1 MALGVLIGYSG
12 LAVALFHNAWA
23 HPASRLIG
31 QCCDSL
37 VAVSYLQSTGVA
49 ILHGHQ
55 PFVTYYLNAP
65 TGVNAMWQPS
75 SSIALGVV
83 ATPFEWL
90 MGPVATY
97 DLFATLAVSLSSW
110 STYLVLRRWVGGQV
124 GPMVGGLMFGFSSY
138 VTVQT
143 LAGHLDLT
151 FLALIP
157 PALAIFASLALGR
170 SRSPLRSGLALG
182 ALFAVQLLIDQEM
195 LVDLLIAGVTV
206 TVTLAL
212 VCRKEV
218 AVAWSRLATGWAV
231 AAGSFLV
238 LGAWPLAAAF
248 FGPLHPNDPILQA
261 SVSPDLLSFVAPS
274 PVINVDP
281 LWIRVADATWFP
293 DAVDQSSAY
302 VGVLLIGVTAVGAVV
317 LRRHKAV
324 AVAALSGAVMAVLSL
339 GPNLRV
345 AGHVTGVP
353 MPWALFT
360 HLPLVRF
367 AVTGRLVVFT
377 WLAVAVIAAAI
388 VRAVAKGELRW
399 RLGWLTALAAGL
411 ALLLPTSSFAAIA
424 LPTPPLFTNA
434 RLISAIPDGSLA
446 YVAPFPRNDVSTV
459 APMQWQA
466 ETRMRFSMP
475 GGYVLVPNRA
485 GTLQSTSAPVDGLS
499 KVIQDLQVGG
509 VAPPRS
515 TWRSLRALLVAD
527 HATTVVVGPMP
538 HENAVATFFTAL
550 LGTPRR
556 IGGVDLWRLGESTP
570 EPSPGGR

>member
-1 MALGVLIGYSG
+1 VLLGYSL

-37 VAVSYLQSTGVA
+37 VGVSYLQSTGVA

-83 ATPFEWL
+83 AIPFEWL

-97 DLFATLAVSLSSW
+97 DLFATLALSLSGW
-110 STYLVLRRWVGGQV
+110 SAYLVLRRWVGGQG
-124 GPMVGGLMFGFSSY
+124 GPIVGGLVFGFSSY
-138 VTVQT
+138 MTVQSV
-143 LAGHLDLT
+143 AGHLDLT
-151 FLALIP
+151 FLALVP
-157 PALAIFASLALGR
+157 PALAIVVSLALGR
-170 SRSPLRSGLALG
+170 ARSPRRAGLVLG
-182 ALFAVQLLIDQEM
+182 ALLVVQLLVDQEM
-195 LVDLLIAGVTV
+195 LADLMIAAVTV
-206 TVTLAL
+206 TVVLAV
-212 VCRKEV
+212 VCRQKV
-218 AVAWSRLATGWAV
+218 AAAWPHLATGCAY
-231 AAGSFLV
+231 AAAAFLV

-248 FGPLHPNDPILQA
+248 FGPLHPHAPILQP

-302 VGVLLIGVTAVGAVV
+302 VGVLLLGVSSLGAVV

-324 AVAALSGAVMAVLSL
+324 VVAALGGVVMAVLSL

-353 MPWALFT
+353 LPWALFR
-360 HLPLVRF
+360 HLPLVRY
-367 AVTGRLVVFT
+367 AVTGRLVAFT
-377 WLAVAVIAAAI
+377 WLGVAVIVAAL
-388 VRAVAKGELRW
+388 VRAVATGELRF
-399 RLGWLTALAAGL
+399 GVAWLTVGAAGL
-411 ALLLPTSSFAAIA
+411 ALLFPTSSFAATT
-424 LPTPPLFTNA
+424 LPNPPIFTNT
-434 RLISAIPDGSLA
+434 RLVSAIPAGSLA
-446 YVAPFPRNDVSTV
+446 YVAPFPRNIAATI

-485 GTLQSTSAPVDGLS
+485 GTLQSTAIPVDALS
-499 KVIQDLQVGG
+499 KVILDLQAG
-509 VAPPRS
+509 AAPPPRS
-515 TWRSLRALLVAD
+515 TWRPLRAVLVAD
-527 HATTVVVGPMP
+527 HAATVVVGPMQ
-538 HENAVATFFTAL
+538 HEGTVAMFFTAL
-550 LGTPRR
+550 LGAPPRR
-556 IGGVDLWRLGESTP
+556 VGGVDLWRLAGTDAAVSA
-570 EPSPGGR
+570 RAQ